1 MAAAA
6 AFGSYDFLPP
16 FSLVFDLAALPE
28 IPQSWIQLRLLY
40 SSMELRLL
48 FIFPTVFDLAALP
61 ELGIRPLKL
70 YAAFANPAAVPWLLH
85 IILNQF

>member
-1 MAAAA
+1 MVVGAVVN
-6 AFGSYDFLPP
+6 FGGYDFFP
-16 FSLVFDLAALPE
+16 FC
-28 IPQSWIQLRLLY
+28 
-40 SSMELRLL
+40 
-48 FIFPTVFDLAALP
+48 PTVFDLAALP